1 MSRRALWIATAG
13 PWGLVLALAL
23 PALAQHGTEGG
34 EWPHF
39 AGDSGSTRYS
49 PLDQIDRDNFSQL
62 EVAWRWESPDALL
75 KDKTDLVPGPY
86 RGTPLMID
94 GVVYMASNLG
104 QVAALDPGTGETLWR
119 HDPKDWGIDQ
129 RGSLIQI
136 RGIEFWTDGRAERIL
151 VATRGGRLVS
161 IDTKTGRPDPEFGE
175 EGVVD
180 LMQGL
185 LPGRANR
192 NMNWT
197 APVTVVADTIVIG
210 GTVFDFP
217 LRNNNPPGDVRG
229 FDVRTGRLK
238 WTFHAVPREGEPYIE
253 TWENES
259 WRKMGN
265 TNVWSMMS
273 ADQELGYVYLP
284 FGTPTNDYY
293 GGDRHGDNVYAES
306 IVCLDARNGEVV
318 WHFQT
323 IHHGVWDYDLAS
335 APNLIDITV
344 DGKDI
349 KAVAVV
355 SKVAMTYVFDRATGE
370 PVWPIVETP
379 VDYHSRVPGEKL
391 SRTQPFTTRPPPFE
405 TLGIDY
411 EDLIDFTPELRAE
424 ALKVIRDYV
433 IGPVFTPPIIHGE
446 DGKRA
451 YVQNPG
457 PGGGANWTG
466 ASFDPE
472 TNILYVPS
480 LTRPGAISLSA
491 PDAARSDWR
500 YSINRRRT
508 PTVQGLPLLKPPYR
522 RITAFDMNRGEML
535 WQVPL
540 GEGPRNHP
548 AIRRLNLGRLGTPPQ
563 DGVVTEGGV
572 LVTKTL
578 VVSIEPIVDE
588 PGLRGNEQD
597 ANQSDRPS
605 AGGRMEPGLRGNEQD
620 ANQSDRPSA
629 GGRMELGDR
638 SANGSYLVAFDKATG
653 ELLAQLEVDRSLHG
667 GPMTYM
673 HEGRQYILIAG
684 GGERPG
690 PGAPIEAT
698 AIADAPARPK
708 RQPPRKSELLAFA
721 LPE

>member
-1 MSRRALWIATAG
+1 MARALT
-13 PWGLVLALAL
+13 GLSVLLVVSVAA
-23 PALAQHGTEGG
+23 PGVAQHGAEGG
-34 EWPHF
+34 EWRHF
-39 AGDSGSTRYS
+39 GADSGSTRYS
-49 PLDQIDRDNFSQL
+49 PLDQIDRDNFDQL
-62 EVAWRWESPDALL
+62 EVAWRWESADVLL
-75 KDKTDLVPGPY
+75 KDLTDKTPGSY
-86 RGTPLMID
+86 RSMPLMID
-94 GVVYMASNLG
+94 GVVYIATNLG
-104 QVAALDPGTGETLWR
+104 QVAALDPATGEELWR
-119 HDPKDWGIDQ
+119 HDPRDWEIDQ
-129 RGSLIQI
+129 RGSLVQI
-136 RGIEFWTDGRAERIL
+136 RGIESWTDGEAERVLI
-151 VATRGGRLVS
+151 ATRGGRLVS

-210 GTVFDFP
+210 GTIFDFP

-229 FDVRTGRLK
+229 FDIRTGKLK

-344 DGKDI
+344 DGKEI

-355 SKVAMTYVFDRATGE
+355 SKVGMTYVFDRATGE
-370 PVWPIVETP
+370 HVWPIVEAP
-379 VDYHSRVPGEKL
+379 VNYHSRIPGEKL

-411 EDLIDFTPELRAE
+411 DDLIDFTPELRAE
-424 ALKVIRDYV
+424 ALKVVRDYV
-433 IGPVFTPPIIHGE
+433 IGPVFTPPIVHGE

-472 TNILYVPS
+472 TNHPLRAFADAAGRH
-480 LTRPGAISLSA
+480 LALGARPGTVRLALLDQPPAHAEGPGPA
-491 PDAARSDWR
+491 PAQAALPADHGLRHEPRRDAVAGAARRGTPRPPRDQALEPR
-500 YSINRRRT
+500 PARHAAPGRGRHRRRR
-508 PTVQGLPLLKPPYR
+508 PGDEDP
-522 RITAFDMNRGEML
+522 
-535 WQVPL
+535 
-540 GEGPRNHP
+540 
-548 AIRRLNLGRLGTPPQ
+548 RRLDRT
-563 DGVVTEGGV
+563 D
-572 LVTKTL
+572 
-578 VVSIEPIVDE
+578 
-588 PGLRGNEQD
+588 RG
-597 ANQSDRPS
+597 
-605 AGGRMEPGLRGNEQD
+605 
-620 ANQSDRPSA
+620 
-629 GGRMELGDR
+629 
-638 SANGSYLVAFDKATG
+638 
-653 ELLAQLEVDRSLHG
+653 
-667 GPMTYM
+667 
-673 HEGRQYILIAG
+673 
-684 GGERPG
+684 
-690 PGAPIEAT
+690 
-698 AIADAPARPK
+698 
-708 RQPPRKSELLAFA
+708 
-721 LPE
+721 

>member
-1 MSRRALWIATAG
+1 MSSLGSRIVQG
-13 PWGLVLALAL
+13 FCVLLAAVGGAA
-23 PALAQHGTEGG
+23 PAAAQHGTQGG
-34 EWPHF
+34 EWRHF
-39 AGDSGSTRYS
+39 GGDSGSTRYA

-62 EVAWRWESPDALL
+62 EVSWRWESADFLL
-75 KDKTDLVPGPY
+75 KDVTDKTPGPY
-86 RGTPLMID
+86 RSMPLMID
-94 GVVYMASNLG
+94 GVVYIATNLG
-104 QVAALDPGTGETLWR
+104 QVAALDPATGEELWR
-119 HDPKDWGIDQ
+119 HDPRDWEIEQ
-129 RGSLIQI
+129 RGSLVQI
-136 RGIEFWTDGRAERIL
+136 RGIESWTDGSAERVLI
-151 VATRGGRLVS
+151 ATRGGRLVS
-161 IDTKTGRPDPEFGE
+161 IDTKTGKPDPVFGE

-217 LRNNNPPGDVRG
+217 HRNNNPPGDVRG
-229 FDVRTGRLK
+229 FDIRTGKLK

-306 IVCLDARNGEVV
+306 VVCLDARNGEVV

-344 DGKDI
+344 DGREI

-370 PVWPIVETP
+370 HVWPIVEAP
-379 VDYHSRVPGEKL
+379 VDYHSRIPGEEL

-411 EDLIDFTPELRAE
+411 DDLIDYTPELRAE
-424 ALKVIRDYV
+424 ALEVIRDYV
-433 IGPVFTPPIIHGE
+433 IGPVFTPPIVHGE

-451 YVQNPG
+451 YLQNPG

-491 PDAARSDWR
+491 PDPARSDWR
-500 YSINRRRT
+500 YSINRR
-508 PTVQGLPLLKPPYR
+508 PMPKVQGLPLLKPPYR

-540 GEGPRNHP
+540 GEGPRDHP
-548 AIRRLNLGRLGTPPQ
+548 AIRHLNLGRLGTPPQ

-578 VVSIEPIVDE
+578 VISIEPIVD
-588 PGLRGNEQD
+588 
-597 ANQSDRPS
+597 
-605 AGGRMEPGLRGNEQD
+605 
-620 ANQSDRPSA
+620 
-629 GGRMELGDR
+629 ELGDR

-653 ELLAQLEVDRSLHG
+653 ELLARLEVERSLHG

-690 PGAPIEAT
+690 PGTPVEAVAVAGAT
-698 AIADAPARPK
+698 RPTP
-708 RQPPRKSELLAFA
+708 RHPPRKSELLAFA
-721 LPE
+721 LPP

>member
-1 MSRRALWIATAG
+1 MSRRASWIATAG
-13 PWGLVLALAL
+13 PWGLALVLAL
-23 PALAQHGTEGG
+23 PALAQRGTEGG

-49 PLDQIDRDNFSQL
+49 PLDQIDRDNFHRL
-62 EVAWRWESPDALL
+62 EVAWRWESADVLL
-75 KDKTDLVPGPY
+75 NDLTDKMPGSY
-86 RGTPLMID
+86 RSMPLMID
-94 GVVYMASNLG
+94 GVVYIASNLG
-104 QVAALDPGTGETLWR
+104 QVAALDPATGKTLWR
-119 HDPKDWGIDQ
+119 HDPRDWEIDQ
-129 RGSLIQI
+129 RGSLVQI
-136 RGIEFWTDGRAERIL
+136 RGIEFWTDGEAERVL

-161 IDTKTGRPDPEFGE
+161 IDTETGRPDPGFGE

-229 FDVRTGRLK
+229 FDVRTGKLK

-411 EDLIDFTPELRAE
+411 DDLIDFTPELRAE
-424 ALKVIRDYV
+424 AFKVIRDYV

-491 PDAARSDWR
+491 PDPARSDWR
-500 YSINRRRT
+500 YSINRRPT

-548 AIRRLNLGRLGTPPQ
+548 AIKHLNLGRLGTPPQ

-578 VVSIEPIVDE
+578 VVSIEPIVD
-588 PGLRGNEQD
+588 
-597 ANQSDRPS
+597 
-605 AGGRMEPGLRGNEQD
+605 EPGLRGNEQD

-667 GPMTYM
+667 GPMTYT

-690 PGAPIEAT
+690 PGPSIATT
-698 AIADAPARPK
+698 AIADAPPRPR

>member
-1 MSRRALWIATAG
+1 MSRLHRWAIPGCFVLLAATVA
-13 PWGLVLALAL
+13 A
-23 PALAQHGTEGG
+23 PAAAQRGTEGG
-34 EWPHF
+34 EWPHY
-39 AGDSGSTRYS
+39 AGDSGSTKYS
-49 PLDQIDRDNFSQL
+49 PLDQIGAENFSQL
-62 EVAWRWESPDALL
+62 VLAWSWESADVLL

-94 GVVYMASNLG
+94 GVVYVSTGLG
-104 QVAALDPGTGETLWR
+104 QVAALDPATGVELWR
-119 HDPKDWGIDQ
+119 HDPRDWEVDQ
-129 RGSLIQI
+129 R
-136 RGIEFWTDGRAERIL
+136 RGLMQNRGLEYWSDGEAARIL
-151 VATRGGRLVS
+151 VAARGGRLVS
-161 IDTKTGRPDPEFGE
+161 IDTKTGKPDAEFGE

-192 NMNWT
+192 NVNWT
-197 APVTVVADTIVIG
+197 APVTVVADTIVVG
-210 GTVFDFP
+210 GTIFDFP
-217 LRNNNPPGDVRG
+217 LRNTNPPGDIRG
-229 FDVRTGRLK
+229 FDIKTGKLK
-238 WTFHAVPREGEPYIE
+238 WTFHSVPREGEPYTE

-273 ADQELGYVYLP
+273 ADHELGYVYMP

-293 GGDRHGDNVYAES
+293 GGERHGDNVYAES
-306 IVCLDARNGEVV
+306 VVCLDARTGEVV

-355 SKVAMTYVFDRATGE
+355 SKAGMTYVFDRATGE
-370 PVWPIVETP
+370 HVWPIVEAP
-379 VDYHSRVPGEKL
+379 VNYHSQAPGEKL

-424 ALKVIRDYV
+424 ALKVIQDYV
-433 IGPVFTPPIIHGE
+433 IGPIFTPPIIHGE

-451 YVQNPG
+451 YLQNPG

-500 YSINRRRT
+500 YVINRRAM
-508 PTVQGLPLLKPPYR
+508 PLVQGLPLLKPPFR
-522 RITAFDMNRGEML
+522 RITAIDMNRGEIV
-535 WQVPL
+535 WQAPL

-548 AIRRLNLGRLGTPPQ
+548 AIRRLDLGRLGTPPQ

-572 LVTKTL
+572 LVTRTL
-578 VVSIEPIVDE
+578 VVSIEPILD
-588 PGLRGNEQD
+588 
-597 ANQSDRPS
+597 
-605 AGGRMEPGLRGNEQD
+605 
-620 ANQSDRPSA
+620 
-629 GGRMELGDR
+629 ELGDR
-638 SANGSYLVAFDKATG
+638 AATGSYLDAFDKATG
-653 ELLAQLEVDRSLHG
+653 ELLAQVEVDRALHSS
-667 GPMTYM
+667 PMTYM
-673 HEGRQYILIAG
+673 HEGRQYILVAG

-690 PGAPIEAT
+690 PGVPVEAT
-698 AIADAPARPK
+698 AAVGAAPPPP

>member
-1 MSRRALWIATAG
+1 MSRPDR
-13 PWGLVLALAL
+13 LVVTALAWCFV
-23 PALAQHGTEGG
+23 ASAGARVVAAQHGAQGG
-34 EWPHF
+34 EWRHF
-39 AGDSGSTRYS
+39 GGDSGSTRYA
-49 PLDQIDRDNFSQL
+49 PLDQIDRENFEQL
-62 EVAWRWESPDALL
+62 EVAWRWESADALL
-75 KDKTDLVPGPY
+75 RNVTDLVPGPF
-86 RGTPLMID
+86 RGMPLMVE
-94 GVVYMASNLG
+94 GVVYIPTGLG
-104 QVAALDPGTGETLWR
+104 QVAALDPATGAELWR
-119 HDPKDWGIDQ
+119 HDPRDWEIEQ
-129 RGSLIQI
+129 RRGLVQI
-136 RGIEFWTDGRAERIL
+136 RGIEHWTDGAADRIL
-151 VATRGGRLVS
+151 IATRAGRLVS

-197 APVTVVADTIVIG
+197 APVIVVADTIVVG
-210 GTVFDFP
+210 GTIFDFP

-229 FDVRTGRLK
+229 FDVRTGSLK
-238 WTFHAVPREGEPYIE
+238 WTFHAVPREGEPYAE

-273 ADQELGYVYLP
+273 ADHELGYVYLP

-344 DGKDI
+344 DGREI

-355 SKVAMTYVFDRATGE
+355 SKVAMTYVFDRATGAE
-370 PVWPIVETP
+370 VWPIVEAP
-379 VDYHSRVPGEKL
+379 VNYHSRIPGEKL
-391 SRTQPFTTRPPPFE
+391 SRTQPLTTRPPPFE

-411 EDLIDFTPELRAE
+411 DDLIDFTPELRAE
-424 ALKVIRDYV
+424 ALEVIRDYV

-451 YVQNPG
+451 YLQNPG

-472 TNILYVPS
+472 TNVLYVPS

-491 PDAARSDWR
+491 PDPERSDWR
-500 YSINRRRT
+500 YSINRR
-508 PTVQGLPLLKPPYR
+508 PMPLVQGLPLLKPPYR
-522 RITAFDMNRGEML
+522 RITAIDMNRGEIL
-535 WQVPL
+535 WQAPL

-548 AIRRLNLGRLGTPPQ
+548 AIRHLHLDRLGTPPQ
-563 DGVVTEGGV
+563 DGIVTEGGV

-578 VVSIEPIVDE
+578 VISIEPIVD
-588 PGLRGNEQD
+588 
-597 ANQSDRPS
+597 
-605 AGGRMEPGLRGNEQD
+605 
-620 ANQSDRPSA
+620 
-629 GGRMELGDR
+629 ELGDR
-638 SANGSYLVAFDKATG
+638 SANGSHLVAFDKATG
-653 ELLAQLEVDRSLHG
+653 ELVARVEVDRSLHG
-667 GPMTYM
+667 GPMTYL

-690 PGAPIEAT
+690 PGPSIAST
-698 AIADAPARPK
+698 AIADAPPRPP

-721 LPE
+721 LPR

>member
-1 MSRRALWIATAG
+1 MRKTCVLNHCLAAG
-13 PWGLVLALAL
+13 LMASVLAP
-23 PALAQHGTEGG
+23 PAAAQHGAADG
-34 EWPHF
+34 EWRHF
-39 AGDSGSTRYS
+39 GGDSGSTRYS
-49 PLDQIDRDNFSQL
+49 ALAQIDRDNFEELQ
-62 EVAWRWESPDALL
+62 VAWRWESVDALL
-75 KDKTDLVPGPY
+75 ENAANLRSGAF
-86 RGTPLMID
+86 RGMPLMID
-94 GVVYMASNLG
+94 GVVYIASNLG
-104 QVAALDPGTGETLWR
+104 QVAALDPATGETLWR
-119 HDPKDWGIDQ
+119 HDPRDWEIEQ
-129 RGSLIQI
+129 RGSLVQI
-136 RGIEFWTDGRAERIL
+136 RGIEYWTDGDAERVLI
-151 VATRGGRLVS
+151 ATRGGRLVS
-161 IDTKTGRPDPEFGE
+161 IDTATGRPDPAFGE

-185 LPGRANR
+185 VPGRANR

-210 GTVFDFP
+210 GTIFDFP

-229 FDVRTGRLK
+229 FDVRSGRLK
-238 WTFHAVPREGEPYIE
+238 WTFHAVPREGEPYAE

-259 WRKMGN
+259 WRTMGN

-273 ADQELGYVYLP
+273 ADDELGYVYLP

-344 DGKDI
+344 DGQDI

-355 SKVAMTYVFDRATGE
+355 SKVAMTYVFDRATGKE
-370 PVWPIVETP
+370 VWPIVEAP
-379 VDYHSRVPGEKL
+379 VNHHTRVPGEKL

-411 EDLIDFTPELRAE
+411 DDLIDFTPELRAE
-424 ALKVIRDYV
+424 ALRVIGDYV

-451 YVQNPG
+451 YLQNPG

-472 TNILYVPS
+472 TNVLYVPS

-491 PDAARSDWR
+491 PDQARSDWR
-500 YSINRRRT
+500 WSINRR
-508 PTVQGLPLLKPPYR
+508 PMPLVQGLPLLKPPWR

-535 WQVPL
+535 WQAPL
-540 GEGPRNHP
+540 GDGPRDHP
-548 AIRRLNLGRLGTPPQ
+548 AIRHLNLGRLGTPPQ
-563 DGVVTEGGV
+563 SGIVTEGGV

-588 PGLRGNEQD
+588 
-597 ANQSDRPS
+597 
-605 AGGRMEPGLRGNEQD
+605 
-620 ANQSDRPSA
+620 
-629 GGRMELGDR
+629 LGDR
-638 SANGSYLVAFDKATG
+638 TANGSRVVAFDKATG
-653 ELLAQLEVDRSLHG
+653 ELLGQVEVDVNLHG

-673 HEGRQYILIAG
+673 HEGRQYILIAA

-690 PGAPIEAT
+690 PGVPVEAV
-698 AIADAPARPK
+698 AVAGAVRPT
-708 RQPPRKSELLAFA
+708 RREPPRKAELLAFA
-721 LPE
+721 LPR